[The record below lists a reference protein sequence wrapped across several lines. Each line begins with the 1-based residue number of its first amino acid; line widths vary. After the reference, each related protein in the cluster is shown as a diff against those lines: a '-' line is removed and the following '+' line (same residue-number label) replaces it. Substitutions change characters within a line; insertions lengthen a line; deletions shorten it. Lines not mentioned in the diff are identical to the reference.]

1 MMMKHSL
8 SCWLAL
14 LSLLSSLRSSTAVIG
29 GLIDFEYHD
38 YTSLTLAIRSLTV
51 AYPDLTHLYTIGQS
65 VKGRELWVLAI
76 AGTDATKHV
85 VGRPEAKYVGNMHG
99 DEVIG
104 REMLIHY
111 ADWMLMNY
119 GQDIEV
125 TQFLD
130 STRLHIL
137 VSMNPDGF
145 EEAEVSRTCQS
156 FTGRENDLGF
166 DLNRNFPDYFEKN
179 IYVTQVETQAI
190 VDWVADIQ
198 FVLSANLHGGALVA
212 NYPFD
217 NIDPEIKGDERSIY
231 SPSPDDD
238 IYRYLATVYSYN
250 HRKMHILNETKCE
263 GKSRGFEDGITNG
276 AEWYIAVGGMQDYNY
291 MFGGCMEL
299 TLEISCCKYP
309 PPEEL
314 PEYWEDNR
322 DALMEYIKQV
332 HRGVKG
338 IVRNEQGT
346 ALEGAEVKIV
356 GREVSFRTTEEGEY
370 WRLLLPGSYE
380 LQVSMEGYITWTST
394 VQITNYVYN
403 VEQVDVYMA
412 TVDDGSGTAPPKT
425 QVSLVAI
432 VIASLLGAL
441 WHL

>member
-1 MMMKHSL
+1 MMKHSL

-76 AGTDATKHV
+76 AGMDATKHV

-111 ADWMLMNY
+111 ADWMLLNY

-145 EEAEVSRTCQS
+145 EEAR
-156 FTGRENDLGF
+156 
-166 DLNRNFPDYFEKN
+166 KN

-217 NIDPEIKGDERSIY
+217 NIDPEIKKDNTSIY

-263 GKSRGFEDGITNG
+263 GKFTGFEDGITNG
-276 AEWYIAVGGMQDYNY
+276 AEWYIAVGEH
-291 MFGGCMEL
+291 GGL
-299 TLEISCCKYP
+299 YHLD
-309 PPEEL
+309 
-314 PEYWEDNR
+314 EYSSNHQLR
-322 DALMEYIKQV
+322 LQ
-332 HRGVKG
+332 RG
-338 IVRNEQGT
+338 T
-346 ALEGAEVKIV
+346 
-356 GREVSFRTTEEGEY
+356 GRCLHGNSR
-370 WRLLLPGSYE
+370 
-380 LQVSMEGYITWTST
+380 
-394 VQITNYVYN
+394 
-403 VEQVDVYMA
+403 
-412 TVDDGSGTAPPKT
+412 
-425 QVSLVAI
+425 
-432 VIASLLGAL
+432 
-441 WHL
+441 